1 MARRQRLFLSTKD
14 VAVLH
19 HVTERTAR
27 NLMKRIRIV
36 FGKQPYQSI
45 TLREYGLYMDVDED
59 SVIRV
64 LNDEGI

>member
-1 MARRQRLFLSTKD
+1 MSKRQRLFLSTKD

-19 HVTERTAR
+19 QVTLRTAR
-27 NLMKRIRIV
+27 TILKKIRIV

-45 TLREYGLYMDVDED
+45 TVMEYCIYMDVDEG

-64 LNDEGI
+64 LNDEAF